1 MSFTKKTAETT
12 QEDLKKRAAK
22 VFDNVCPTRISNIS
36 CIIAVES
43 QKAVKEF
50 EDKDR
55 DILIKNLKS
64 AYEKVFIKI
73 IEGCMLSDYIDTIYN
88 NLSEKITEDFD
99 KSKCISQLL
108 KSVNIYLV
116 SSKMCG
122 DKTIDGREIPSDT
135 VKSIVLS
142 KKELHDNIANKKFK
156 EANERVELNN
166 AVRLG
171 CYIRDTKRY
180 FAGEG
185 FIQAKASSIHSFK
198 DVSEHCSIF
207 LWVDHIYDISK
218 KNDNPSFEALFTF
231 VLLHELMHLMMDVF
245 DETKFGIYGAG
256 NLKNLGQLYGYFR
269 EESLANALALYLC
282 DATRNDALVYSIL
295 DYFVEG
301 QTTPYQTGLL
311 YIEKDLLKKAVTNWM
326 KCKKGKYLTKQLA
339 KEWLLEVTTESPR
352 QSELIRIEDEIAT
365 LVP

>member
-1 MSFTKKTAETT
+1 MSFTKKTAKTT
-12 QEDLKKRAAK
+12 QEDLIKRADE
-22 VFDNVCPTRISNIS
+22 VFDNVYPTRISNIS
-36 CIIAVES
+36 YISVIERQEAL
-43 QKAVKEF
+43 KEF
-50 EDKDR
+50 KDR
-55 DILIKNLKS
+55 DILNTNLES
-64 AYEKVFIKI
+64 AYKEIKKI
-73 IEGCMLSDYIDTIYN
+73 IEGCILSDYIDTIYN

-99 KSKCISQLL
+99 KSKCIYQLL
-108 KSVNIYLV
+108 NSVNIYLV

-122 DKTIDGREIPSDT
+122 DKTIDGREIPSGSDT

-142 KKELHDNIANKKFK
+142 KKELHDNIANEKFE
-156 EANERVELNN
+156 EANERGKLNN

-180 FAGEG
+180 FASEG
-185 FIQAKASSIHSFK
+185 FIQAKASSIHSFE

-207 LWVDHIYDISK
+207 LWVDNIYDISK

-245 DETKFGIYGAG
+245 DETKFGINGAG
-256 NLKNLGQLYGYFR
+256 NLKDLGQLYGYFR

-282 DATRNDALVYSIL
+282 DATGNDALVYSIL

-352 QSELIRIEDEIAT
+352 QSELIRIEDAIAT